1 MKSEIGKHASRI
13 DRRAVVSGAAA
24 AALVLATGRARA
36 AADFRYKFA
45 TNLPLTHP
53 LNIRLQQAFDRIKKD
68 SNGALEI
75 ELFPNSQLGGDTDV
89 LSQLRSGGVEFFSLS
104 TVILSTLVPIASISG
119 IGFAMPDY
127 DTVWRAMDGELGSRI
142 RHDIA
147 KADLVA
153 MDRIWDNG
161 FRHITTSS
169 KPIRSPDDLRDVKVR
184 VPVSPLWTSMFRA
197 FGAGPVSINANEI
210 YSALNTKIAD
220 GEENPLT
227 PIWSLK
233 LYEVQRYLALTGHM
247 WDGYWV
253 LANHAAWQALPD
265 DLRNMVA
272 WHFNQSALDQRAD
285 LAGLNTSLRTKLET
299 QGMQFNDVDKD
310 QFRSRLQQA
319 GFYREWRERY
329 GAESWSLLEKYA
341 GSLS

>member
-1 MKSEIGKHASRI
+1 
-13 DRRAVVSGAAA
+13 
-24 AALVLATGRARA
+24 
-36 AADFRYKFA
+36 
-45 TNLPLTHP
+45 
-53 LNIRLQQAFDRIKKD
+53 
-68 SNGALEI
+68 
-75 ELFPNSQLGGDTDV
+75 
-89 LSQLRSGGVEFFSLS
+89 
-104 TVILSTLVPIASISG
+104 
-119 IGFAMPDY
+119 
-127 DTVWRAMDGELGSRI
+127 MDGELGSRI

-147 KADLVA
+147 KADLIA

-169 KPIRSPDDLRDVKVR
+169 KPIRSPDDLRDVKMR

-210 YSALNTKIAD
+210 YSALNTKVAD

-247 WDGYWV
+247 WDGYWL
-253 LANHAAWQALPD
+253 LANHGAWQALPD

-319 GFYREWRERY
+319 GFYKEWRERY